1 MSTTA
6 VPLRPIAKGSL
17 TRLWIGVA
25 AIALAA
31 GGLAWAGQQGVEA
44 SPSAFLT
51 QNTHADGVVTTESGL
66 QYKVLTEGAGAS
78 PTPADVALVG
88 YKGTL
93 LDGTVFDENP
103 QAPMPIDGVVPGF
116 SEGLQKMKKGGKYRL
131 WIPPQLG
138 YGDQAAG
145 PIPAGSV
152 LVFDVELHDFKSK
165 AELMQLQQQ
174 MQQQQGGP
182 QGAMPPGAGPQ
193 PGN

>member
-25 AIALAA
+25 AVALAA
-31 GGLAWAGQQGVEA
+31 GGLAWAGQQGVES
-44 SPSAFLT
+44 SPAAFLT
-51 QNTHADGVVTTESGL
+51 QNSHADGVVTTESGL
-66 QYKVLTEGAGAS
+66 QYKVLSEGTGAS
-78 PTPADVALVG
+78 PTTADVALVG

-116 SEGLQKMKKGGKYRL
+116 SEGLQKMKKGGKYKL
-131 WIPPQLG
+131 WIPSELG
-138 YGDQAAG
+138 YGAEDNG
-145 PIPAGSV
+145 PIPGGSV
-152 LVFDVELHDFKSK
+152 LVFDVTLHDFKSK

-174 MQQQQGGP
+174 MMQQ
-182 QGAMPPGAGPQ
+182 QGAMPQ
-193 PGN
+193 PGQ

>member
-6 VPLRPIAKGSL
+6 VTLRPIARGSL

-25 AIALAA
+25 AVALAA
-31 GGLAWAGQQGVEA
+31 GGLAWAGQQHVEP
-44 SPSAFLT
+44 SPAAFLAK
-51 QNTHADGVVTTESGL
+51 NSHADGVVTTESGL
-66 QYKVLTEGAGAS
+66 QYKVLSEGTGPS
-78 PTPADVALVG
+78 PTTTDVALVG

-103 QAPMPIDGVVPGF
+103 QAPMPVDGVVPGF

-138 YGDQAAG
+138 YGEQAAG

-152 LVFDVELHDFKSK
+152 LVFDVTLHDFKSR

-174 MQQQQGGP
+174 MQGAQGMAP
-182 QGAMPPGAGPQ
+182 PQ

>member
-25 AIALAA
+25 AVAIAAA
-31 GGLAWAGQQGVEA
+31 GLAWAGQRGIEPSPVSYLASNAGEEGVI
-44 SPSAFLT
+44 
-51 QNTHADGVVTTESGL
+51 TTESGL
-66 QYKVLTEGAGAS
+66 QYKVLEEGTGPS
-78 PTPADVALVG
+78 PTAADVALVG

-93 LDGTVFDENP
+93 LDGTVFDENA
-103 QAPMPIDGVVPGF
+103 QTAMPVDGVVPGF

-138 YGDQAAG
+138 YGEQSAG
-145 PIPAGSV
+145 PIPANSV
-152 LVFDVELHDFKSK
+152 LVFDVQLHDFKSK
-165 AELMQLQQQ
+165 ADIMRMQQ
-174 MQQQQGGP
+174 MMQQG
-182 QGAMPPGAGPQ
+182 AAPPPL

>member
-31 GGLAWAGQQGVEA
+31 GGLAWAGQGGVAATPA
-44 SPSAFLT
+44 SFLAH
-51 QNTHADGVVTTESGL
+51 NAGAAGVVTTASGL
-66 QYKVLTEGAGAS
+66 QIKVVEEGSGPYLSAS
-78 PTPADVALVG
+78 DVALIG

-103 QAPMPIDGVVPGF
+103 QAAMPVDGVVPGF
-116 SEGLQKMKKGGKYRL
+116 SEGLQKMKKGGKYEL

-138 YGDQAAG
+138 YGADDNG
-145 PIPAGSV
+145 PIPGNSL
-152 LVFDVELHDFKSK
+152 LVFDIHVIDFKSK
-165 AELMQLQQQ
+165 AEIMQ
-174 MQQQQGGP
+174 MQQMMQHQGGA
-182 QGAMPPGAGPQ
+182 GAQPMPPQ
-193 PGN
+193 MPGQ